1 MEIIDD
7 FLPPSAF
14 QEIQDVLLGKEFS
27 WYFVPYVNTNTEHER
42 SNLAWFEL
50 CHILWDPDWGRVSDS
65 ATGIIRLFRERLN
78 AYVFLR
84 IKANLTVYSNN
95 PQATDFH
102 TDFSYPPMPIDKITT
117 AVYYVNTN
125 NGYTEFI
132 DGTKVES
139 VANRLVKFPAHMR
152 HQGTTC
158 SDQKQRV
165 VINFNYFDAQ
175 GAGTIQH

>member
-7 FLPPSAF
+7 FLPQEAF
-14 QEIQDVLLGKEFS
+14 EEIQRVFLGKQFS
-27 WYFVPYVNTNTEHER
+27 WYFIPYINHNSEHER
-42 SNLAWFEL
+42 NNLDWFEF
-50 CHILWDPDWGRVSDS
+50 CHLLWDPDGGICSES
-65 ATGIIRLFRERLN
+65 ATGVIVIFKERLD
-78 AYVFLR
+78 AYMWLR
-84 IKANLTVYSNN
+84 IKANLTVYSEN

-102 TDFSYPPMPIDKITT
+102 TDFNHPMPIDKITT
-117 AVYYVNTN
+117 AIYYVNTT

-132 DGTKVES
+132 DGRKVES
-139 VANRLVKFPAHMR
+139 VANRLVKFPCNLR

-158 SDQKQRV
+158 SDTKQRV